1 MAYNYD
7 KFNTNMTAFVNENNI
22 KSNTGYLLITSL
34 KNKFTYVYIYKNNWE
49 LEYKWSCTVGKPST
63 PTIKG
68 VFSVGIKY
76 PAIRY

>member
-1 MAYNYD
+1 MAYNYN

-22 KSNTGYLLITSL
+22 QSSTGYLLITSTQ
-34 KNKFTYVYIYKNNWE
+34 NKFTYIYEYKNEWE

-68 VFSVGIKY
+68 VFSVGKKV
-76 PAIRY
+76 